1 VGDTTSPAV
10 ERRRLAKELRSL
22 RTGANRTI
30 YEVAELL
37 ECSPGKIS
45 RIENGIVGAQLRDV
59 RDLLDIYDV
68 QGRRREDLLDLVR
81 GARRRAWWHDFTDVV
96 PPASARF
103 YGLEAGA
110 ATIDSYSGTALLPGL
125 LQTVAYAHA
134 LIDTAN
140 APYQVVA
147 RRLELRAKRKQV
159 LTSAEPPRVCFVISE
174 SALMAKVGGH
184 QVLVD
189 QLRHLTEIAALPNVT
204 IQVMRLD
211 TDAHA
216 AMGTSFTSFGFADDA
231 DTQIIYLEQLTGNT
245 YIENAEDVGVYT
257 AAFLEAR
264 KLAMDPDDSRRLIA
278 QRSGSVW

>member
-1 VGDTTSPAV
+1 MSDTTSPAV
-10 ERRRLAKELRSL
+10 ERRRLARELRSL

-30 YEVAELL
+30 YEVASLL

-59 RDLLDIYDV
+59 RELLDIYDV
-68 QGRRREDLLDLVR
+68 HGERREELLDLVR

-134 LIDTAN
+134 LIDASN

-147 RRLELRAKRKQV
+147 RRLELRTKRKQL
-159 LTSAEPPRVCFVISE
+159 LTNPEAPQACFVISE
-174 SALMAKVGGH
+174 SALVAKVGGH
-184 QVLVD
+184 QVLGD

-204 IQVMRLD
+204 IHVMRLD

-231 DTQIIYLEQLTGNT
+231 DPQIVYLEQLTGNT
-245 YIENAEDVGVYT
+245 YIENSDDVAVYT
-257 AAFLEAR
+257 AAFIEAT
-264 KLAMDPDDSRRLIA
+264 KLAIGPDDSRRLIA